1 MSAADVSRVRGVGAE
16 EDLDY
21 TRAERRHIRRRSFR
35 LLGELARPV
44 RGTLLLT
51 VVFVLVSNAA
61 RAAGPLIIAW
71 AIDAEL
77 PRVVEAVRAGE
88 SVWPILVPVGGAY
101 VAAALVSGGL
111 LGAYTWLTA
120 RASQAMLLSLR
131 LRVFRHT
138 QRLSLGFHE
147 REFFEV
153 TGGAAIAEPPRIQ
166 F

>member
-77 PRVVEAVRAGE
+77 PRVVEAVRAG
-88 SVWPILVPVGGAY
+88 
-101 VAAALVSGGL
+101 
-111 LGAYTWLTA
+111 
-120 RASQAMLLSLR
+120 
-131 LRVFRHT
+131 
-138 QRLSLGFHE
+138 
-147 REFFEV
+147 
-153 TGGAAIAEPPRIQ
+153 
-166 F
+166 

>member
-61 RAAGPLIIAW
+61 RAAGPASIAGE
-71 AIDAEL
+71 AADAEVSTSSGRPSGRRMASTSISMPVASNTARCMAFSSSRTFPGQRCATIARL
-77 PRVVEAVRAGE
+77 ASADSGRAAT
-88 SVWPILVPVGGAY
+88 PL
-101 VAAALVSGGL
+101 AAA
-111 LGAYTWLTA
+111 YFLTK
-120 RASQAMLLSLR
+120 
-131 LRVFRHT
+131 
-138 QRLSLGFHE
+138 
-147 REFFEV
+147 
-153 TGGAAIAEPPRIQ
+153 
-166 F
+166 